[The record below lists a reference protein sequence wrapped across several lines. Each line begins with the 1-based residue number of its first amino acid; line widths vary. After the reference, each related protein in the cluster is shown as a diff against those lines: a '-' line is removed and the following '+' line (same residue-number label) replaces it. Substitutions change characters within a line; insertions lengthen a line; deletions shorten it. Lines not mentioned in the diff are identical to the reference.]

1 MQSIRSRLLA
11 WLIGSV
17 VLAGAIQ
24 AAVLYNVALREA
36 NELFDY
42 HMQQQALALRDQV
55 MVLGDEEALVQA
67 DEDFEFV
74 IQIWR
79 ADGERLYRSRPRSAL
94 PQLAALGFADLA
106 TPDGLWRTF
115 GVQSRGRVIQVAQ
128 RMNVRR
134 GMAADAALR
143 TLVPLGIIVPLL
155 AMLVWLGVARAMRP
169 LDATARAVAA
179 RNASALDPLPAEPLP
194 DELRPLIGALNGLL
208 ARLGESIAAQRA
220 FIGDAA
226 HELRSPLTA
235 LRLQA
240 QLLERAGSESERA
253 AAASALTAGIDRA
266 THLVGQLLEL
276 ASLEPDS
283 ASHRFTSVSLDAL
296 AKDAVAMQAGVAA
309 ERGVDLGLAPSEPV
323 QVHGD
328 AASLAILLRNLVDNA
343 VRYTP
348 PGGRVDVAVGVQDGA
363 PVLSVSDTGPGIPAE
378 DRERVFDRFYRVPG
392 SGESGSG
399 LGLAIARR
407 IAELHAARI
416 TLADAPGGGLR
427 ASVAF
432 PAAPQRTAP

>member
-24 AAVLYNVALREA
+24 AAVLYNVSLREA

-79 ADGERLYRSRPRSAL
+79 ADGERLYRSRPRSPL
-94 PQLAALGFADLA
+94 PQSAALGFADLA

-143 TLVPLGIIVPLL
+143 TLIPLAIIVPLL
-155 AMLVWLGVARAMRP
+155 ALLVWLGVARAMRP

-179 RNASALDPLPAEPLP
+179 RSASALDPLPAGPLP

-240 QLLERAGSESERA
+240 QLLERAGSDAERA
-253 AAASALTAGIDRA
+253 AAAGALTAGIDRA

-283 ASHRFTSVSLDAL
+283 ASHRFGPVALDAL
-296 AKDAVAMQAGVAA
+296 AKDAVAMHAA
-309 ERGVDLGLAPSEPV
+309 LAP
-323 QVHGD
+323 
-328 AASLAILLRNLVDNA
+328 
-343 VRYTP
+343 
-348 PGGRVDVAVGVQDGA
+348 
-363 PVLSVSDTGPGIPAE
+363 PANS
-378 DRERVFDRFYRVPG
+378 P
-392 SGESGSG
+392 
-399 LGLAIARR
+399 
-407 IAELHAARI
+407 
-416 TLADAPGGGLR
+416 
-427 ASVAF
+427 
-432 PAAPQRTAP
+432 